1 MGSCGSTRPS
11 EVLDSQRQKIT
22 MTDSST
28 LARISAYMD
37 ENIIKATLEAESQQ
51 RMAFEANKMK
61 LLKHVRLVKVQF
73 QMSRGLISFMM
84 MHLWDSRKIY

>member
-1 MGSCGSTRPS
+1 MRPS
-11 EVLDSQRQKIT
+11 KVLDSQRQKIT

-37 ENIIKATLEAESQQ
+37 ENIIKVTLEAESQQ
-51 RMAFEANKMK
+51 RMAFEANKNEI
-61 LLKHVRLVKVQF
+61 LKHVILVKVQF

-84 MHLWDSRKIY
+84 MRFWDSRKIH